1 MKRLIT
7 FLLLMTF
14 VFTTGF
20 SKNENMSGP
29 IAVKGKLTKEYKNIP
44 KGTPVIIRG
53 VFKMSPQA
61 SYKGIYY
68 AVDINGV
75 QEAIPQEEMNIVFD
89 TPENDQEF
97 WQRAY
102 LKNHLYEHFFKRGYK
117 AQLRHEIDE
126 ECIDYLNKLNEIAY
140 QDDYITTYVQGVFAK
155 LNATTIDQNR
165 IENLNVRLIQSP
177 EPEAFMLPNGSM
189 LISTG
194 LLCTLDSEDELA
206 AVIASELSHYVLDHQ
221 VENIYLAERRAKR
234 AAFWGTVFAVT
245 AEAALDIAYWDDD
258 DDAYTVGLV
267 ADIATVASLLCIPAL
282 DRLGMKYKGGQEIAA
297 DRLARELL
305 EYKGYNPEGLA
316 SALDKIR
323 HYYQRQQRLEDINR
337 YGSVKELTKRIEK
350 AGKAQL
356 PDNRPYL
363 KRTCDVVAFN
373 AAMNFANKR
382 YKETVRLINKS
393 IENRLAT
400 DNDYIMLTKAE
411 MALSNSEE
419 VNNKCLSLLDK
430 AEELAGESPNLDLY
444 KQRILLLMRMNK
456 QAKAADTL
464 QEYLTLLSRYQGQ
477 GVEGEEKEWTNKEIS
492 WANQMLE
499 RISRI

>member
-1 MKRLIT
+1 
-7 FLLLMTF
+7 
-14 VFTTGF
+14 
-20 SKNENMSGP
+20 
-29 IAVKGKLTKEYKNIP
+29 
-44 KGTPVIIRG
+44 
-53 VFKMSPQA
+53 
-61 SYKGIYY
+61 
-68 AVDINGV
+68 
-75 QEAIPQEEMNIVFD
+75 
-89 TPENDQEF
+89 
-97 WQRAY
+97 
-102 LKNHLYEHFFKRGYK
+102 
-117 AQLRHEIDE
+117 
-126 ECIDYLNKLNEIAY
+126 
-140 QDDYITTYVQGVFAK
+140 
-155 LNATTIDQNR
+155 
-165 IENLNVRLIQSP
+165 
-177 EPEAFMLPNGSM
+177 M

-194 LLCTLDSEDELA
+194 LLSTLDSEDELA

-258 DDAYTVGLV
+258 DDAYAVSAV

-282 DRLGMKYKGGQEIAA
+282 DRLGMKYKGGQEFAA

-305 EYKGYNPEGLA
+305 EHKGYNPEGLA
-316 SALDKIR
+316 SALDKISN
-323 HYYQRQQRLEDINR
+323 YYQRQQRLNDINR

-356 PDNRPYL
+356 PDSRPYL
-363 KRTCDVVAFN
+363 KRTCDVVTYN